1 MEDKN
6 LYEKARARV
15 TEIKEFYSHLI
26 SYIIVNAIL
35 IFINLMFSPGYL
47 WFLWV
52 TIGWG
57 IGLVIHFV
65 NVFGFG
71 KEWEE
76 RKIQEFI
83 EREKRKQQEK

>member
-52 TIGWG
+52 CKKVTKNRYVQI
-57 IGLVIHFV
+57 FY
-65 NVFGFG
+65 
-71 KEWEE
+71 
-76 RKIQEFI
+76 
-83 EREKRKQQEK
+83 